1 MKKVIFAAFA
11 AAAFV
16 MVSVSNVFAHEYTT
30 GNSPSIP
37 VDTTG
42 VDSVA
47 PAAEQPVAEQPAAE
61 TPSTEQPAAETP
73 SAEQP
78 AAETPST
85 EQPAAETPSTEQPA
99 EAPSAE

>member
-30 GNSPSIP
+30 GNSLSIP

-47 PAAEQPVAEQPAAE
+47 PTTPQPIAEQPSAEA
-61 TPSTEQPAAETP
+61 PSTEQP
-73 SAEQP
+73 SAE
-78 AAETPST
+78 A
-85 EQPAAETPSTEQPA
+85 PSTEQPA